1 MTNFVQTAEARNT
14 SVELMQAILKV
25 ANGHEEIA
33 EFIWEMGAS
42 DAELDQI
49 IEIVTQ
55 SGRFKT
61 TDFHWGVSRTEWAN
75 P

>member
-1 MTNFVQTAEARNT
+1 MTDFVQTAEARNT
-14 SVELMQAILKV
+14 SVELMQAILN
-25 ANGHEEIA
+25 AEPEIA
-33 EFIWEMGAS
+33 EFIWRAS
-42 DAELDQI
+42 HDAELAQI

-61 TDFHWGVSRTEWAN
+61 TDFHWGVSGTEWAN